1 MRRIREFRGVA
12 QLVEQRPPKPWAEGS
27 NPSTPVAK
35 AFCRMTKGFCFVYL
49 PSGNHMDEVK
59 RYVNI
64 AYIIAAIIMS
74 WFYMN
79 LVAWL
84 MGWIGFGDTRLIGEH
99 VTLSTIGGGILGIIT
114 AILLWRHAKSY
125 EGALNVAREMK
136 KVTWPNGDETKH
148 AMKVVIIMALIVAAI
163 LFTFDFVAKELT
175 DLILGI
181 K

>member
-1 MRRIREFRGVA
+1 
-12 QLVEQRPPKPWAEGS
+12 
-27 NPSTPVAK
+27 
-35 AFCRMTKGFCFVYL
+35 
-49 PSGNHMDEVK
+49 MDEVK

-64 AYIIAAIIMS
+64 AYIIAAIVMS
-74 WFYMN
+74 WFYMK
-79 LVAWL
+79 LTAWI
-84 MGWIGFGDTRLIGEH
+84 MGVLSIGDTHLIGEH

-114 AILLWRHAKSY
+114 ALILWRNARTY

-148 AMKVVIIMALIVAAI
+148 AMKVVIVMSLIVAMI